1 MGNII
6 DTGLGWYANETWLKE
21 AAGIIG
27 KMGNGTILDTLKP
40 IPFFNKADFPSYTDI
55 TQQFIN
61 SQGFATYGARY
72 AICYDFYHDNN
83 SYFKNELYVV
93 LNSQYY
99 AFWFT
104 KGKLAQTPG
113 INPSIYFTQQAG
125 DYSPNWGIGGT
136 MSTPYSG
143 GIYGLGQFANNP
155 PSWASTVTWDKDL
168 LYLPNATTIP
178 EVVSALTSGGGK
190 TSFYK
195 LNQGYSVACFIT
207 FKNRNLETITAPVL
221 ISTEPNNVIFSL
233 DGSTEAS
240 GLITGIEYGGKTFYL
255 NIMLNYTGDVESY
268 VPYEDITD
276 IYPDGANITDLFRA
290 IATLAQIRFDDPYAG
305 GGNSGSAVSGG
316 SFDSESDVI
325 GVPSLPSVS
334 FSATGFTRIYNPTL
348 AELNALANYLW
359 TDTTFLDT
367 VINHLKQL
375 LENPMDAIIS
385 LSLLPC
391 QIPNGS
397 PESVKVMYINT
408 GVSMAPAT
416 TQFVDVD
423 CGTFTLQEFYGS
435 ALDYNPYTKV
445 HCYLP
450 YIGQVTLDTD
460 EVMGKTIHV
469 RYRIDIVTG
478 MCAAL
483 ISVNQSAGSDETVMY
498 QFSGHCSINMPINSA
513 DFSGYIGAAMTAGKM
528 VAGVVAGAS
537 GNIPLA
543 AELIGAPAPH
553 SSTSETN
560 EKTTERNPKTG
571 RQITTGTST
580 RTTTRNTPGASFG
593 EMSRKAA
600 ANTVGAV
607 MGSKLTVEHAGG
619 FTGNSGYLA
628 VRRPYLIIERPR
640 MCNPEEYG
648 KYNGRPSMIYMN
660 LGECSG
666 YTEVQSIQFDG
677 ISATNP
683 ELAEL
688 SELLKSGVLF

>member
-1 MGNII
+1 MGEII
-6 DTGLGWYANETWLKE
+6 NTGLGWWANEDWLRDS
-21 AAGIIG
+21 A
-27 KMGNGTILDTLKP
+27 GTIGSISAGGPASETIEVPL
-40 IPFFNKADFPSYTDI
+40 IPSATTVEAIRANGVVIGQT
-55 TQQFIN
+55 N
-61 SQGFATYGARY
+61 SWGSIWVVTAATAPVYAYYSKYGTTVIFGAISSAPFTARY
-72 AICYDFYHDNN
+72 CQTESGYNIPNVITGQLI
-83 SYFKNELYVV
+83 SGMYVAEILAAAAV
-93 LNSQYY
+93 YPNHGSGVVDLSPMTQSQVIA
-99 AFWFT
+99 AF
-104 KGKLAQTPG
+104 
-113 INPSIYFTQQAG
+113 
-125 DYSPNWGIGGT
+125 
-136 MSTPYSG
+136 
-143 GIYGLGQFANNP
+143 
-155 PSWASTVTWDKDL
+155 
-168 LYLPNATTIP
+168 
-178 EVVSALTSGGGK
+178 SGGGSV
-190 TSFYK
+190 TDFYK
-195 LNQGYSVACFIT
+195 LNDGYSICCFMRWLNANQQELVAPI
-207 FKNRNLETITAPVL
+207 L
-221 ISTEPNNVIFSL
+221 ISTDSDYVPISVDETTPAPGVV
-233 DGSTEAS
+233 
-240 GLITGIEYGGKTFYL
+240 TGIEFGGMTFYI
-255 NIMLNYTGDVESY
+255 NILLGYSGDVTAT
-268 VPYEDITD
+268 VPYQDLTSTFPGGINVTE
-276 IYPDGANITDLFRA
+276 LFRA
-290 IATLAQIRFDDPYAG
+290 IATFAQVRFTDPYAEGGHSEAG
-305 GGNSGSAVSGG
+305 GGGG
-316 SFDSESDVI
+316 TFDLESDVV
-325 GVPSLPSVS
+325 GVPSLPGMS
-334 FSATGFTRIYNPTL
+334 FAATGFTRIYNPTL
-348 AELNALANYLW
+348 SELNSLANYLW

-385 LSLLPC
+385 LALLPC
-391 QIPNGS
+391 PIPNGS
-397 PESVKVMYINT
+397 PEAVKVMFINT
-408 GVSMAPAT
+408 GVTMAPAAS
-416 TQFVDVD
+416 QFVEVD
-423 CGTFTLQEFYGS
+423 CGTYTLQEFYGS

-450 YIGQVTLDTD
+450 YIGQVTLDAD

-483 ISVNQSAGSDETVMY
+483 ISVNQSTGLDETVLY

-553 SSTSETN
+553 SSTSETT

-571 RQITTGTST
+571 RQITSGTST

-660 LGECSG
+660 LGDCSG
-666 YTEVQSIQFDG
+666 YTEVQSIQFEG
-677 ISATNP
+677 VTATNP

>member
-1 MGNII
+1 MSEII
-6 DTGLGWYANETWLKE
+6 NTGLGWWANEDWLRDTAGGIGSISAGGPASE
-21 AAGIIG
+21 TVEVPLIPSATTNAAIRANGVVIARSNS
-27 KMGNGTILDTLKP
+27 MGMIWVVTAASAPVYAFYSKNGSSLIYGAISTAT
-40 IPFFNKADFPSYTDI
+40 FTARYCQTEGGASTPSVT
-55 TQQFIN
+55 N
-61 SQGFATYGARY
+61 SQLNRGMYMAYVETA
-72 AICYDFYHDNN
+72 AAFYPYPGPGVIDM
-83 SYFKNELYVV
+83 SPMSA
-93 LNSQYY
+93 SQVAA
-99 AFWFT
+99 AF
-104 KGKLAQTPG
+104 
-113 INPSIYFTQQAG
+113 
-125 DYSPNWGIGGT
+125 
-136 MSTPYSG
+136 
-143 GIYGLGQFANNP
+143 
-155 PSWASTVTWDKDL
+155 
-168 LYLPNATTIP
+168 
-178 EVVSALTSGGGK
+178 SGGGPA
-190 TSFYK
+190 TDFYK
-195 LNQGYSVACFIT
+195 LGNGYSICCFMRWLNANQQELVAPI
-207 FKNRNLETITAPVL
+207 LV
-221 ISTEPNNVIFSL
+221 STVSEYTKISL
-233 DGSTEAS
+233 DGQTEAP
-240 GLITGIEYGGKTFYL
+240 GIVTGIEFGNMTFYV
-255 NIMLNYTGDVESY
+255 NILLGYSGEVSAT
-268 VPYEDITD
+268 VPYMDITST
-276 IYPDGANITDLFRA
+276 YPDGVNITELFRA
-290 IATLAQIRFDDPYAG
+290 IVTFAQVRFTDPYAEGGHSEEG
-305 GGNSGSAVSGG
+305 GGGG
-316 SFDSESDVI
+316 TFDLESDVV
-325 GVPSLPSVS
+325 GVPSLPTIS
-334 FSATGFTRIYNPTL
+334 FAATGFTRIYNPTL
-348 AELNALANYLW
+348 SELNSLANYLW

-385 LSLLPC
+385 LALLPC
-391 QIPNGS
+391 PIPNGS
-397 PESVKVMYINT
+397 PEAVKVMFINT
-408 GVSMAPAT
+408 GVTMSPAT

-423 CGTFTLQEFYGS
+423 CGTYTLQEFYGS

-460 EVMGKTIHV
+460 EVMGRTIHV

-483 ISVNQSAGSDETVMY
+483 ISVNQTGELDETVMY

-553 SSTSETN
+553 SSTSETT

-571 RQITTGTST
+571 RQITPGTST
-580 RTTTRNTPGASFG
+580 RTTTRSTPGASFG

-648 KYNGRPSMIYMN
+648 RYNGRPSMIYMN
-660 LGECSG
+660 LGECEG
-666 YTEVQSIQFDG
+666 YTEVQSIQFEN
-677 ISATNP
+677 IPATNP

>member
-1 MGNII
+1 MSEII
-6 DTGLGWYANETWLKE
+6 NTGLGWWANEDWLQNSFTDLGSMGG
-21 AAGIIG
+21 AII
-27 KMGNGTILDTLKP
+27 DTLK
-40 IPFFNKADFPSYTDI
+40 NFP
-55 TQQFIN
+55 
-61 SQGFATYGARY
+61 
-72 AICYDFYHDNN
+72 
-83 SYFKNELYVV
+83 L
-93 LNSQYY
+93 L
-99 AFWFT
+99 
-104 KGKLAQTPG
+104 
-113 INPSIYFTQQAG
+113 
-125 DYSPNWGIGGT
+125 
-136 MSTPYSG
+136 
-143 GIYGLGQFANNP
+143 P
-155 PSWASTVTWDKDL
+155 PSSTHPSLPTNAELTDLNYIGWYDPELEYDYYLAFKPRDSYGITDHKLITYNTGSSKYL
-168 LYLPNATTIP
+168 LYLLKPSTITSIRGSLFTTTPAGGVADRGAYTLPLSSYGDWRYSTTAAPTFSSGLVPTDIYFSSATSATDVID
-178 EVVSALTSGGGK
+178 EVLDGTS
-190 TSFYK
+190 TPFYK
-195 LNQGYSVACFIT
+195 LNSGYSIACFARWI
-207 FKNRNLETITAPVL
+207 NANQQELVAPIL
-221 ISTEPNNVIFSL
+221 ISTDQNAVVLST
-233 DGSTEAS
+233 DGTTPAS
-240 GLITGIEYGGKTFYL
+240 GIVTGIEFGGMTFYI
-255 NIMLNYTGDVESY
+255 NILLGYSGAVTAN
-268 VPYEDITD
+268 VPYQDLRSIFPT
-276 IYPDGANITDLFRA
+276 GANITELFRA
-290 IATLAQIRFDDPYAG
+290 IVTLAQVRFTDPYAQGGHSGPG
-305 GGNSGSAVSGG
+305 GGGG
-316 SFDSESDVI
+316 TFDLESDVI
-325 GVPSLPSVS
+325 GLPSLPTMS
-334 FSATGFTRIYNPTL
+334 FAATGFTRIYNPTL
-348 AELNALANYLW
+348 SELNSLANYLW

-385 LSLLPC
+385 LALLPC
-391 QIPNGS
+391 PIPNGS
-397 PESVKVMYINT
+397 PEAVKVMYINT
-408 GVSMAPAT
+408 GVTMAPAT
-416 TQFVDVD
+416 SQFVDVD
-423 CGTFTLQEFYGS
+423 CGTYTLQEFYGS

-460 EVMGKTIHV
+460 EVMGRTIHV

-483 ISVNQSAGSDETVMY
+483 ISVNQSGSLDETVMY

-537 GNIPLA
+537 GNLPLA

-553 SSTSETN
+553 SSTSETT

-571 RQITTGTST
+571 RQVTAGTRT
-580 RTTTRNTPGASFG
+580 RTTIRNTPGASFG
-593 EMSRKAA
+593 EMSRKAG

-648 KYNGRPSMIYMN
+648 RYNGRPSMIYMN
-660 LGECSG
+660 LGDCEG

>member
-1 MGNII
+1 MSEII
-6 DTGLGWYANETWLKE
+6 NTGLGWWANEDWLRELPGKIGSIE
-21 AAGIIG
+21 TSGFVSLVLPVNTSAATNADIFNTGAILYDKQRTPIYTVYALV
-27 KMGNGTILDTLKP
+27 KSGNSPVYVVTAKNASSTALVDLLFISESAFTVYEGWSNQSPSGTPT
-40 IPFFNKADFPSYTDI
+40 NTRTSSPSYQGRVNTANTAISLSNQIAFNPAITDYSQY
-55 TQQFIN
+55 TIN
-61 SQGFATYGARY
+61 EIAQIF
-72 AICYDFYHDNN
+72 
-83 SYFKNELYVV
+83 
-93 LNSQYY
+93 LNS
-99 AFWFT
+99 
-104 KGKLAQTPG
+104 G
-113 INPSIYFTQQAG
+113 
-125 DYSPNWGIGGT
+125 
-136 MSTPYSG
+136 
-143 GIYGLGQFANNP
+143 
-155 PSWASTVTWDKDL
+155 
-168 LYLPNATTIP
+168 
-178 EVVSALTSGGGK
+178 TSG
-190 TSFYK
+190 TDFYK
-195 LNQGYSVACFIT
+195 LNSGYSIACFLKWKRDAT
-207 FKNRNLETITAPVL
+207 EELMAPFL
-221 ISTEPNNVIFSL
+221 ISTDADYVPLSIDGETEEP
-233 DGSTEAS
+233 
-240 GLITGIEYGGKTFYL
+240 GLVTGIEFGGMRFYVNL
-255 NIMLNYTGDVESY
+255 LLGYDGTVNADV
-268 VPYEDITD
+268 PFEDITAL
-276 IYPDGANITDLFRA
+276 YPDGANITDIFRA
-290 IATLAQIRFDDPYAG
+290 IVTFAQVRFTDPYAE
-305 GGNSGSAVSGG
+305 GGNSEAGG
-316 SFDSESDVI
+316 GGGTFDLESDNI
-325 GVPSLPSVS
+325 AVPSLPTMS
-334 FSATGFTRIYNPTL
+334 FAATGFTRIYNPTL
-348 AELNALANYLW
+348 SELNSLANYLW

-385 LSLLPC
+385 LALLPC
-391 QIPNGS
+391 PIPNGA
-397 PESVKVMYINT
+397 PEAVKVMYINT
-408 GVSMAPAT
+408 GVTMSPAT

-423 CGTFTLQEFYGS
+423 CGTYFLQEFYGS

-483 ISVNQSAGSDETVMY
+483 ISVNQSTGLDETVMY

-537 GNIPLA
+537 GNLPLA
-543 AELIGAPAPH
+543 AELIGAPAPKVT
-553 SSTSETN
+553 STSETT
-560 EKTTERNPKTG
+560 ETVKTRNPKTG
-571 RQITTGTST
+571 RQVTQWSDTKQRKTMAS
-580 RTTTRNTPGASFG
+580 GASFG
-593 EMSRKAA
+593 EMTRKAA

-640 MCNPEEYG
+640 MCNPKEYG

>member
-1 MGNII
+1 MPTIPAQTFEGFYIPETIFHDGDFEITNGRYQERIYNRHSEGALYSCSGTQTTSYPRGWAVAASSESFTVKSADGNTFNPSTYTLDNKTVYYYFYYAGSYFPSEYPVTITPPIDNYYGTETVHERLLAWLMVYGGYAGFTVTYELEHCSGSVDNPTRISPDAVITNAHFDADPGFYFSRSNTII
-6 DTGLGWYANETWLKE
+6 YGTGLGPEGGVVFTFDTTT
-21 AAGIIG
+21 GDMRIG
-27 KMGNGTILDTLKP
+27 VVT
-40 IPFFNKADFPSYTDI
+40 SDI
-55 TQQFIN
+55 TI
-61 SQGFATYGARY
+61 
-72 AICYDFYHDNN
+72 
-83 SYFKNELYVV
+83 KVV
-93 LNSQYY
+93 C
-99 AFWFT
+99 
-104 KGKLAQTPG
+104 
-113 INPSIYFTQQAG
+113 
-125 DYSPNWGIGGT
+125 
-136 MSTPYSG
+136 
-143 GIYGLGQFANNP
+143 
-155 PSWASTVTWDKDL
+155 
-168 LYLPNATTIP
+168 TT
-178 EVVSALTSGGGK
+178 
-190 TSFYK
+190 
-195 LNQGYSVACFIT
+195 
-207 FKNRNLETITAPVL
+207 
-221 ISTEPNNVIFSL
+221 
-233 DGSTEAS
+233 
-240 GLITGIEYGGKTFYL
+240 
-255 NIMLNYTGDVESY
+255 
-268 VPYEDITD
+268 
-276 IYPDGANITDLFRA
+276 
-290 IATLAQIRFDDPYAG
+290 DPYG
-305 GGNSGSAVSGG
+305 PGGNSGTGG
-316 SFDSESDVI
+316 GGGTFDLDSDVI
-325 GVPSLPSVS
+325 GIPPIPTLS
-334 FSATGFTRIYNPTL
+334 FASTGFTRIYNPSL
-348 AELNALANYLW
+348 SELNALANYLW
-359 TDTTFLDT
+359 TDQTFLDT

-375 LENPMDAIIS
+375 LENPMDAVIS

-391 QIPNGS
+391 PIPNGT
-397 PESVKVMYINT
+397 PEAVKVMYINT

-423 CGTFTLQEFYGS
+423 CGTYSLEEFYGS

-460 EVMGKTIHV
+460 EVMGKTLNV
-469 RYRIDIVTG
+469 VYRIDIVTG
-478 MCAAL
+478 MCAAMIL
-483 ISVNQSAGSDETVMY
+483 VDQNVLY

-553 SSTSETN
+553 SSTSETV

-571 RQITTGTST
+571 RQVTAGTTS

-660 LGECSG
+660 LGECTG
-666 YTEVQSIQFDG
+666 YTEVQSVQLENIP
-677 ISATNP
+677 ATNP